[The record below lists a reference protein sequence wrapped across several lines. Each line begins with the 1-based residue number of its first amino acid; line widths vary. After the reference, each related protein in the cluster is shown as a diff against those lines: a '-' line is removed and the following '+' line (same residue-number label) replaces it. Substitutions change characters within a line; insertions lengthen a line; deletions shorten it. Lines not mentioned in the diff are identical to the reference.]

1 VTRTPAPG
9 DTIVAL
15 SSGRPPAA
23 VAIIRTSGPQAF
35 SACEAIAGE
44 LPVARRPSLKSLRA
58 PQDGEVID
66 RALVLRFDGPGSATG
81 ENIVE
86 YQCHGGRAVVDV
98 LLGVLTS
105 LPGMRL
111 AQPGEFTHRAFAN
124 GRIDLTEA
132 EGLADLLEAET
143 EAQRKAAL
151 FAADGGIRRQVARW
165 SEAVVGLSAQ
175 AEAAIDYVGDED
187 ETSLDLSRLQGEA
200 DQIAS
205 EIAGWLSRPRVERL
219 KEGVRVVAA
228 GPPNVGKS
236 SLINALCE
244 SDRAIVTDI
253 PGTTRD
259 VIEIPVGHRGLP
271 FLLIDTAGMRETGDV
286 VERIGVEK
294 AEAEA
299 ERADILLWL
308 GNQCD
313 APDHS
318 LALMVHSKADLAGR
332 EQAPEGSWPVSVL
345 TGQGLAD
352 LWTRLHALAATIL
365 PEEGQAALNRRQS
378 ECLEQCRSDL
388 ASASTS
394 QDVIL
399 VAHHLSSARTNF
411 DRLTGRS
418 GVEDMLDALFGRFCL
433 GK

>member
-1 VTRTPAPG
+1 MV
-9 DTIVAL
+9 
-15 SSGRPPAA
+15 
-23 VAIIRTSGPQAF
+23 
-35 SACEAIAGE
+35 
-44 LPVARRPSLKSLRA
+44 
-58 PQDGEVID
+58 DG
-66 RALVLRFDGPGSATG
+66 
-81 ENIVE
+81 
-86 YQCHGGRAVVDV
+86 

-111 AQPGEFTHRAFAN
+111 AEPGEFTRRAFAN

-365 PEEGQAALNRRQS
+365 PDEGQAALNRRQS
-378 ECLEQCRSDL
+378 ECLDQCRSDL
-388 ASASTS
+388 TSASTS

-399 VAHHLSSARTNF
+399 VAHHLSSARMNL